1 MTTRR
6 RVLSAA
12 QTKLELT
19 EYANK
24 HGLELPSEP
33 RSRLFE
39 IMDSL
44 LWYKFSMECVRFG
57 AFIFVITCGI
67 LFGIWQTFGTHAMLY
82 DFKYWP
88 HFLIFLVLNLLL
100 IKLGGMVRR

>member
-1 MTTRR
+1 MRR
-6 RVLSAA
+6 RILSAA
-12 QTKLELT
+12 QTKAELT

-24 HGLELPSEP
+24 HGLTLPPEP

-57 AFIFVITCGI
+57 AFIFVCTIGI
-67 LFGIWQTFGTHAMLY
+67 LAGIWHTFGTHAMLTE
-82 DFKYWP
+82 FAYWP
-88 HFLIFLVLNLLL
+88 HFGIFLVLNLLL
-100 IKLGGMVRR
+100 IKLGGMVQR